1 MKTGSGES
9 VLSHRRQ
16 FIGHASCL
24 AAVGSL
30 LVSGCTPRLNWR
42 DVRDPQGLWAASFP
56 AKPVSFRRTLPLPI
70 ENQTRMI
77 SLTLWA
83 AVIDEQRFTLGVAEP
98 QEPMP
103 QEALP
108 GLARGLEE
116 AMLRNIEGM
125 RGPQSAGVPAAAP
138 VPQGQQGLSA
148 TGRLR
153 LQPQA
158 APVPAL
164 LLMRTWI
171 RPPYVIEAKV
181 VGPTDGFEQEAAEQ
195 FLSSVVIAQARP

>member
-1 MKTGSGES
+1 MKTGSGEIA
-9 VLSHRRQ
+9 LPHRRR
-16 FIGHASCL
+16 FVGYASCL
-24 AAVGSL
+24 ATLGSL
-30 LVSGCTPRLNWR
+30 LASGCTPRLNWR
-42 DVRDPQGLWAASFP
+42 EVRDPQSLWAASFP
-56 AKPVSFRRTLPLPI
+56 AKPVSFGRTLPLPI

-77 SLTLWA
+77 RLTLWA

-98 QEPMP
+98 EEPMP
-103 QEALP
+103 QEALQ

-116 AMLRNIEGM
+116 AMLRNIEGT
-125 RGPQSAGVPAAAP
+125 RAPQAAKAPA
-138 VPQGQQGLSA
+138 PQGQQVLSA

-164 LLMRTWI
+164 LLMRTWT

-181 VGPTDGFEQEAAEQ
+181 VGPAEGFEQEAAEQ
-195 FLSSVVIAQARP
+195 FLSSVVVGQARL

>member
-1 MKTGSGES
+1 MKTGSGEIA
-9 VLSHRRQ
+9 LPHRRQ
-16 FIGHASCL
+16 FIGYASCL
-24 AAVGSL
+24 ATLGSL
-30 LVSGCTPRLNWR
+30 LASGCTPRLNWR

-83 AVIDEQRFTLGVAEP
+83 AVIDEQRFTLGLAEP
-98 QEPMP
+98 QEPMA
-103 QEALP
+103 QEALQ

-116 AMLRNIEGM
+116 AMLRNIEGT
-125 RGPQSAGVPAAAP
+125 RALQAAGVPSP
-138 VPQGQQGLSA
+138 PQGQQGLAA

-171 RPPYVIEAKV
+171 RPPHVIEAKV
-181 VGPTDGFEQEAAEQ
+181 VGPAEGFEQEAAEQ
-195 FLSSVVIAQARP
+195 FLSSVVVGQPRA

>member
-1 MKTGSGES
+1 MRTGSGG
-9 VLSHRRQ
+9 VALAHRRQ
-16 FIGHASCL
+16 FIGYASCL
-24 AAVGSL
+24 ATVGGL
-30 LVSGCTPRLNWR
+30 LISGCTPRLNWR
-42 DVRDPQGLWAASFP
+42 EVRDPQGLWTASFP
-56 AKPVSFRRTLPLPI
+56 AKPVSFGRTLPLPVVD
-70 ENQTRMI
+70 QARMI
-77 SLTLWA
+77 RLTLWA

-103 QEALP
+103 QEALQE
-108 GLARGLEE
+108 LARGLEE
-116 AMLRNIEGM
+116 AMLRNIEGI
-125 RGPQSAGVPAAAP
+125 RAPQAAEAPA
-138 VPQGQQGLSA
+138 PQGQHGLSA

-181 VGPTDGFEQEAAEQ
+181 VGPAEGFEQEAAEQ
-195 FLSSVVIAQARP
+195 FLSSVVVGQTRL